1 MYTIGVDLGG
11 TNIKVGLCDAE
22 LNIIDKDS
30 VPTGAQRE
38 AEEIV
43 KDMAELTRKIIERNS
58 LDIKDVEY
66 FGIAAPGTANTA
78 TGVIEYTNN
87 LPFKD
92 FHIADIFK
100 KYLPIE
106 RIYVANDANAAA
118 LGEAAAGS
126 AKNEKN
132 VIMITLGTGVGSGII
147 IDGKIF
153 SGSVNFA
160 GGEIG
165 HTVIRMGGRLCSC
178 GRRGCWE
185 AYASASALTVL
196 TKERMKGLAAMGVPS
211 KLFECAEKEGKVSA
225 RTAFDAKRAGD
236 PYGAELVREY
246 IENLAAGLTNTINIF
261 QPDVICI
268 GGGLSNEKD
277 DLISPIKEIVKH
289 EQYSRHAKK
298 KTEIRIATLGN
309 DAGIVGAACLGR

>member
-30 VPTGAQRE
+30 VPTGAHRDGD
-38 AEEIV
+38 EIV
-43 KDMAELTRKIIERNS
+43 KDMADLTRKIIERNG
-58 LDIKDVEY
+58 LAVNDVEY
-66 FGIAAPGTANTA
+66 VGIASPGMANTD

-92 FHIADIFK
+92 FAIADIFK

-106 RIYVANDANAAA
+106 RIFVANDANAAA
-118 LGEAAAGS
+118 LGEAIAGS
-126 AKNEKN
+126 AKNAKST
-132 VIMITLGTGVGSGII
+132 IMITLGTGVGSGII

-153 SGSVNFA
+153 SGCVNFA

-165 HTVIRMGGRLCSC
+165 HMVIHAGGRLCSC

-185 AYASASALTVL
+185 TYASASALTAL
-196 TKERMKGLAAMGVPS
+196 TKEKMKELSAKGIPS
-211 KLFECAEKEGKVSA
+211 LLFDCAEKEGKVSA
-225 RTAFDAKRAGD
+225 RTAFSAKKAGD

-246 IENLAAGLTNTINIF
+246 IENLATGLTNTINIF
-261 QPDVICI
+261 QPDIICI

-277 DLISPIKEIVKH
+277 DLITPITEIVKY
-289 EQYSRHAKK
+289 EQYSRHAKN

>member
-1 MYTIGVDLGG
+1 MYTIGIDLGG
-11 TNIKVGLCDAE
+11 THIKAGLCDGE

-43 KDMAELTRKIIERNS
+43 KDMAALAKKIMDRNALTLS
-58 LDIKDVEY
+58 DVEY
-66 FGIAAPGTANTA
+66 IGIAAPGTANTSE
-78 TGVIEYTNN
+78 GVIEYTNN

-92 FHIADIFK
+92 FKIADIFR

-118 LGEAAAGS
+118 LGEAVAGS
-126 AKNEKN
+126 AKGTDN

-160 GGEIG
+160 GGEVG
-165 HTVIRMGGRLCSC
+165 HTVIHAGGRLCSC

-185 AYASASALTVL
+185 AYSSASALTAL
-196 TKERMKGLAAMGVPS
+196 TKEKMKELATKGIFS
-211 KLFECAEKEGKVSA
+211 RLFECAEKEGKVSA
-225 RTAFDAKRAGD
+225 RTAFDAKRMGD

-246 IENLAAGLTNTINIF
+246 IVNLATGITNTINVF
-261 QPDVICI
+261 QPQVICI

-277 DLISPIKEIVKH
+277 DLITPLSEIVKH
-289 EQYSRHAKK
+289 DQYSRHSKN

-309 DAGIVGAACLGR
+309 DAGIVGAASLGR

>member
-11 TNIKVGLCDAE
+11 TNIKIGLCDAE

-30 VPTGAQRE
+30 VPTGAHRE
-38 AEEIV
+38 GDEIV
-43 KDMAELTRKIIERNS
+43 KDMADLAAKIIERNGLTLS
-58 LDIKDVEY
+58 DVEY
-66 FGIAAPGTANTA
+66 VGIASPGMANTD

-92 FHIADIFK
+92 FAIADIFR

-118 LGEAAAGS
+118 LGEAMAGS
-126 AKNEKN
+126 AKNSKSA
-132 VIMITLGTGVGSGII
+132 IMITLGTGVGSGII

-153 SGSVNFA
+153 SGCVNFA
-160 GGEIG
+160 GGELG
-165 HTVIRMGGRLCSC
+165 HTVIHTGGRLCSC

-185 AYASASALTVL
+185 AYSSASALTAL
-196 TKERMKGLAAMGVPS
+196 TKEKMKELSAKGIFSL
-211 KLFECAEKEGKVSA
+211 LFECAEKEGKVSA
-225 RTAFDAKRAGD
+225 RTAFSAKKAGD

-246 IENLAAGLTNTINIF
+246 ITNLATGLTNTINIF

-277 DLISPIKEIVKH
+277 DLITPITEIVKY
-289 EQYSRHAKK
+289 EQYSRNAKK